1 MGSEK
6 GSMIYE
12 HLKGSAAL
20 GALAIALLATA
31 LPAQA
36 QDRGERGSRGDRGSW
51 SQRDDARTSRAGN
64 RGEWRQRGEA
74 RAERTTRPAARFD
87 TRPVRTE
94 TAPPAARVDRLPG
107 APRVETKRDYGTRN
121 GAPRSYGADRQR
133 GNYGAT
139 TRAERREDAR
149 ESRQDFRQGYRSG
162 RAADNR
168 DDRQVYRQGYRAGQQ
183 QERREDWR
191 DDRRDRQ
198 RAYAQGY
205 RAGDRS
211 DDWRSGRYG
220 QDYRRWDNRGWRND
234 RRYDWYRYRA
244 ANRALYSPGRYYAP
258 YRGYNYSRISIG
270 FRLASLFYSNRYWI
284 NDPWQY
290 RLPAAYGPYRW
301 IRYYDDALLVDIYS
315 GEVVDVIDGFFW

>member
-1 MGSEK
+1 MIIDRFK
-6 GSMIYE
+6 GT
-12 HLKGSAAL
+12 AAL
-20 GALAIALLATA
+20 GALAIALLAAA

-36 QDRGERGSRGDRGSW
+36 QDRGERGNRGERGGW
-51 SQRDDARTSRAGN
+51 SQRDDARPN
-64 RGEWRQRGEA
+64 RGGGERGDWRQRNEA
-74 RAERTTRPAARFD
+74 RAERSARPAARFE
-87 TRPVRTE
+87 TRPLRTD
-94 TAPPAARVDRLPG
+94 TAPPAVRADPLPR
-107 APRVETKRDYGTRN
+107 AARVETPRDYGVRD
-121 GAPRSYGADRQR
+121 GAARSYGLDRQR
-133 GNYGAT
+133 GNYGAN

-149 ESRQDFRQGYRSG
+149 ESRQDFRQGYRTG
-162 RAADNR
+162 RQADNR

-198 RAYAQGY
+198 RAYANGY

-211 DDWRSGRYG
+211 DDRYG
-220 QDYRRWDNRGWRND
+220 NQHRRWDNRGWRND

-244 ANRALYSPGRYYAP
+244 ANRSLFSLGRYYAP
-258 YRGYNYSRISIG
+258 YRGYSYSRVNIG
-270 FRLASLFYSNRYWI
+270 FRLGSLFYSNRYWI

-315 GEVVDVIDGFFW
+315 GEVVDVINGFFW